1 MKQYPLRFEV
11 AAETA
16 SGIQTSWTA
25 NTAVENITIKL
36 AIPPEFDGPG
46 GGLSPEDLYAFALQ
60 NCFMATFKVFAEK
73 SRLSFNELNVKASLE
88 VDRNEKGAPWMARI
102 HFDVKLTGVEQKD
115 NARRLLEKTSQSC
128 MILNSVNTAK
138 TFSFEIEAHHDHVTN

>member
-1 MKQYPLRFEV
+1 MKQYPLRFQV
-11 AAETA
+11 TAETA
-16 SGIQTSWTA
+16 SGIQTPWTA
-25 NTAVENITIKL
+25 STSVENISIKL

-60 NCFMATFKVFAEK
+60 NCFIATFKVFAEK
-73 SRLSFNELNVKASLE
+73 SRLTFNELNVKASLE

-102 HFDVKLTGVEQKD
+102 HFDVNMTGVQQPE
-115 NARRLLEKTSQSC
+115 NAKRLLEKTSQSC

-138 TFSFEIEAHHDHVTN
+138 SFNFEIEA